1 MENFLWWFIKDQT
14 YFGIPR
20 GAKMSLA
27 PNEFIYNADLQKKS
41 TSLQGYPWLLART
54 LQNAVTNV
62 QGSNFFANP

>member
-1 MENFLWWFIKDQT
+1 
-14 YFGIPR
+14 
-20 GAKMSLA
+20 MSLA